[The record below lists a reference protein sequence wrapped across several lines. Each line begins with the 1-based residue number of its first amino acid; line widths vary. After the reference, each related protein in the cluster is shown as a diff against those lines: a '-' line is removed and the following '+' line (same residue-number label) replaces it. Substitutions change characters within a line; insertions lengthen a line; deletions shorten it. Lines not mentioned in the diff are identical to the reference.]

1 MEWNEIE
8 MADWTGGS
16 NSSGD
21 SGNHFILISRT
32 HGSYRIYLYHS
43 ERKHA
48 HTRILFILAIY
59 IHVRRW

>member
-32 HGSYRIYLYHS
+32 HGSYRIETIANESMHTLESYL
-43 ERKHA
+43 
-48 HTRILFILAIY
+48 F
-59 IHVRRW
+59 